1 MSKDPQSKQ
10 PDATPRPADA
20 ESPAD
25 WSPEKRAQ
33 VARMGEEALERMR
46 TGAQRHQAAA
56 GPTRPPA
63 VRQFVAMMG
72 ACDAHGEY
80 AQNFLDTEGTERWHG
95 TGCPACARQAAVDR
109 LLERAAISPR
119 FAHCTFESYRADTPA
134 QRAALDACV
143 AYAREF
149 AQNRA
154 RGTCLILRGNPGTGK
169 NHLAT
174 AIAHAVLAQGFTAL
188 NATAFDIIDR
198 IRESWGTRATESES
212 QVVRR
217 FAEIDLLIIDE
228 VGRHYQAKDGSE
240 SLELFKVVDQR
251 YRAVRPTIAI
261 SNLDKEGLQRAL
273 GAAAY
278 DRLREGG
285 ARIANFDWDS
295 ARGETQR
302 RDNT

>member
-1 MSKDPQSKQ
+1 MSKDQPSKQ
-10 PDATPRPADA
+10 PEYAPRPADA
-20 ESPAD
+20 TSPKD
-25 WSPEKRAQ
+25 WTAEQRAE
-33 VARMGEEALERMR
+33 VERMGRDAMERMR

-56 GPTRPPA
+56 GPARPPA
-63 VRQFVAMMG
+63 GRPFVPVMG
-72 ACDAHGEY
+72 ACPSHGEY
-80 AQNFLDTEGTERWHG
+80 AQNFLDSEGTERWHG
-95 TGCPACARQAAVDR
+95 IGCPACARQAAVDR

-119 FAHCTFESYRADTPA
+119 FAHCTFAGFRADTPA
-134 QRAALDACV
+134 QRAALEACE

-149 AQNRA
+149 RTNRE

-174 AIAHAVLAQGFTAL
+174 AIARAVLAQGFTAL

-198 IRESWGTRATESES
+198 IRESWNPRSTESEA

-228 VGRHYQAKDGSE
+228 VGRHYQAKDGSD
-240 SLELFKVVDQR
+240 SLELFKVIDQR
-251 YRAVRPTIAI
+251 YRAVLPTIAI

-285 ARIANFDWDS
+285 ARIANFDWES
-295 ARGETQR
+295 ARGG
-302 RDNT
+302 